1 MATPVTPETALS
13 EVLAGD
19 AKSLK
24 QLLAAGFAVGGDLL
38 EHYPFR
44 YEDRRQF
51 GPWPLTAGEK
61 AQTIHG
67 VVTDARQQRQGF
79 RRAFVEV
86 TLVPVD
92 SAGFGGPVVL
102 RWFNMPFLHR
112 SFAADMEVVAYG
124 RVKQSKTGRL
134 HIDHPEYEILTD
146 AGEDA
151 GLHMRRIV
159 PIYHAR
165 EGVPQKVLRRS
176 VHRLVTALDPAS
188 VPDLLPLPSADSPFA
203 GLTRAEALRRIHFPE
218 SMESAELAR
227 QYLALEE
234 FFGLQLNVLRRR
246 QAWQELRGAPHCGEG
261 RLLRQWLE
269 SLPFAL
275 TAAQQR
281 CIAEIR
287 ADLAAGTAMHR
298 LLQGDVGSGKT
309 FVAMAAMLLAIES
322 GCQAALMAPTRIL
335 AAQHALTFRRWL
347 EPLGLRI
354 ALHTGEQS
362 DDSSLPLFG
371 DQAAAPHIVIG
382 THALLH
388 GDRLHDPGLV
398 VIDEQHKFGVEQRA
412 GLIRKGTAPDVLV
425 MTATPIPRTLTMTVY
440 GDLDVSL
447 LDELP
452 AGRRPVTTTVREEPD
467 AAQVAAFLRGQFAE
481 GRQAYLVFPLIEE
494 SEKLAVRA
502 ATKEVETW
510 RARLP
515 EFQLG
520 LLHGRTPGDEK
531 ERLMAQFRNGGL
543 HALCATSVVEVGVDV
558 PNASVM
564 IIFDAERFGLAQL
577 HQLRGRVG
585 RGPHRS
591 WCILIT
597 SGSNPEATERLRSLE
612 QTTDGFA
619 VAEADLRLR
628 GPGDVLGT
636 AQSGLPALRLGDL
649 LRDSAL
655 VKTARRLAAAMMARD
670 PSLSD
675 PRHLHLR
682 SLLIGENQSD
692 AALGAG

>member
-1 MATPVTPETALS
+1 MAMPVTPATLLS
-13 EVLAGD
+13 DLLGDD

-24 QLLAAGFAVGGDLL
+24 QLLAAGFTVCGDLL

-51 GPWPLTAGEK
+51 APWPLGAGAE

-67 VVTDARQQRQGF
+67 IVTDARQQRHGF
-79 RRAFVEV
+79 RKAFVEV
-86 TLVPVD
+86 TLSPLA
-92 SAGFGGPVVL
+92 SGALGGPVVL

-124 RVKQSKTGRL
+124 RVKQAKHGRL
-134 HIDHPEYEILTD
+134 HMDHPEYEILSD

-176 VHRLVTALDPAS
+176 VHRVVAALDPAS
-188 VPDLLPLPSADSPFA
+188 VPDLLPPPSPGSPLA
-203 GLTRAEALRRIHFPE
+203 GLNRAEALRRIHFPE
-218 SMESAELAR
+218 SMEAAELAR

-246 QAWQELRGAPHCGEG
+246 QTWQEQRGAAHCGEG
-261 RLLRQWLE
+261 KILRQWQE
-269 SLPFAL
+269 SLPFPL
-275 TAAQQR
+275 TAAQER

-287 ADLAAGTAMHR
+287 GDLAAGTAMHR

-335 AAQHALTFRRWL
+335 ATQHALTFRRWL

-362 DDSSLPLFG
+362 DDGSLPLFG
-371 DQAAAPHIVIG
+371 EGDHAPHIVIG

-388 GDRLHDPGLV
+388 GERLRDPGLV
-398 VIDEQHKFGVEQRA
+398 VIDEQHKFGVAQRA
-412 GLIRKGTAPDVLV
+412 ALIRRGTAPDVLV

-467 AAQVAAFLRGQFAE
+467 PAQVAAFLRSQFGE

-494 SEKLAVRA
+494 SGKLAVRA
-502 ATKEVETW
+502 ATKEVEAW

-520 LLHGRTPGDEK
+520 LLHGRTSGDEK
-531 ERLMAQFRNGGL
+531 DRLMTQFRHGEI

-564 IIFDAERFGLAQL
+564 LVFDADRFGLAQL

-597 SGSNPEATERLRSLE
+597 SGSNPEATDRLRALE

-619 VAEADLRLR
+619 VAETDLRLR
-628 GPGDVLGT
+628 GPGDILGT

-649 LRDSAL
+649 LRDTAL
-655 VKTARRLAAAMMARD
+655 VKTARRLAATIMERD
-670 PSLSD
+670 PLLRD
-675 PRHLHLR
+675 PAHAPLR
-682 SLLIGENQSD
+682 SLLRDDPDGNRS
-692 AALGAG
+692 LG

>member
-1 MATPVTPETALS
+1 MVMRVTPATALS
-13 EVLAGD
+13 EVLVGD

-24 QLLAAGFAVGGDLL
+24 QLLAAGFTVCRDLL

-51 GPWPLTAGEK
+51 APWPLEPGVE

-67 VVTDARQQRQGF
+67 IVTDARQQRHGF
-79 RRAFVEV
+79 RKAFVEV
-86 TLVPVD
+86 TLAPLE
-92 SAGFGGPVVL
+92 SGPLGGPVVL

-124 RVKQSKTGRL
+124 RVKQARNGRL

-176 VHRLVTALDPAS
+176 VHRVVTALDPAS
-188 VPDLLPLPSADSPFA
+188 VPDLLPLPSPDSPLA
-203 GLTRAEALRRIHFPE
+203 GLSRAEALRRIHFPE

-246 QAWQELRGAPHCGEG
+246 QAWQEQRGAPHCGEG
-261 RLLRQWLE
+261 RLLGQWLE

-275 TAAQQR
+275 TGAQER

-287 ADLAAGTAMHR
+287 SDLAAGSAMHR
-298 LLQGDVGSGKT
+298 MLQGDVGSGKT

-335 AAQHALTFRRWL
+335 ATQHALTFRRWL

-362 DDSSLPLFG
+362 DDGSLPLFEG
-371 DQAAAPHIVIG
+371 GEAAPHIVIG

-388 GDRLHDPGLV
+388 GNRLHDPGLV

-412 GLIRKGTAPDVLV
+412 ALIRRGTAPDVLV

-467 AAQVAAFLRGQFAE
+467 PAQVAAFLRSQFAE

-502 ATKEVETW
+502 ATREVETW

-520 LLHGRTPGDEK
+520 LLHGRTPGEEK
-531 ERLMAQFRNGGL
+531 DRLMAEFRNGGL
-543 HALCATSVVEVGVDV
+543 HAVCATSVVEVGVDV

-597 SGSNPEATERLRSLE
+597 SGSNPEATDRLRSLE

-649 LRDSAL
+649 LRDHAL
-655 VKTARRLAAAMMARD
+655 VKTARRLAAGIMERD

-682 SLLIGENQSD
+682 ALLLGEGLAD